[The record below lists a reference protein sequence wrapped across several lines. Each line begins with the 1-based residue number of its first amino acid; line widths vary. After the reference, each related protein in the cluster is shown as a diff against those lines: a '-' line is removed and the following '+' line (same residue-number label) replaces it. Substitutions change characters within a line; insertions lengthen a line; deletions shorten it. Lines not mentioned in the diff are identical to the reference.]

1 VTAPSEAIE
10 VTVTESGEP
19 PLRSLPF
26 AHLSVELG
34 HLYMEDYELGYDH
47 LRNHFRRV
55 RPWVDAA
62 VRQCTDALRG
72 RTPRIS
78 TCFLVDDYFTAF
90 GEPSQIVPQLVDAAA
105 QAGLQIDYLVRES
118 ACARSRDVEL
128 ARMVESLLVD
138 EPPAG
143 TTGDRPPAR
152 ESGWLC
158 NGERS
163 PRSPMA
169 TAMRAKQA
177 WRPPVQ
183 NVANR
188 HSIFVDVELWAED
201 AGERVWSCPYL
212 ASVWQLLRLGL
223 LRDKGLPVVEPETTR
238 GTLPVAWAD
247 LPAVTQ
253 LSRRAAPFTAYRTFS
268 VLAPRFLQIETAVVT
283 ILNQISV
290 EAAVG
295 AIPLRRAADENIALP
310 DDIVERIEHVFAGS
324 GW

>member
-1 VTAPSEAIE
+1 VTAASQAFE
-10 VTVTESGEP
+10 VTVTERGEP

-34 HLYMEDYELGYDH
+34 HLYMEDYELGPDH
-47 LRNHFRRV
+47 LRDHFRRV
-55 RPWVDAA
+55 RPWAEAA

-72 RTPRIS
+72 RTPRVS

-90 GEPSQIVPQLVDAAA
+90 GRPSRIVPQLVDAAA

-118 ACARSRDVEL
+118 ACARTRDAEL

-138 EPPAG
+138 EPPPG

-163 PRSPMA
+163 PRSPLS

-177 WRPPVQ
+177 WRPPQQ
-183 NVANR
+183 NAANR
-188 HSIFVDVELWAED
+188 HSIFVDVELWTED
-201 AGERVWSCPYL
+201 GGERIWSCPYL
-212 ASVWQLLRLGL
+212 AAVWHLLRLGL
-223 LRDKGLPVVEPETTR
+223 LRDKGAPVVEPETAA
-238 GTLPVAWAD
+238 TLPHTWAD

-253 LSRRAAPFTAYRTFS
+253 LTRRAAPFTAYRTFS

-283 ILNQISV
+283 ILNQVSV
-290 EAAVG
+290 EAGVA
-295 AIPLRRAADENIALP
+295 AIPLRRAADENLALP
-310 DDIVERIEHVFAGS
+310 DDIVERIEHVFAGRA
-324 GW
+324 W